1 MRLLRQFSTFYY
13 FLTTRF
19 YKYKKA
25 QNRLQRTKIKNA
37 YKNHIREQSHLFA
50 YLRFVLLL
58 GCALMLLVLLV
69 FFVRATSFRKKIKS
83 LTV

>member
-13 FLTTRF
+13 FFTTRF